1 MTLSQGEEESGQKGD
16 GDRAGGWGGGGGGE
30 VPGGAPGGGG
40 QEEGAGAQI
49 QGGTHSPASSTRLCI
64 YLISR

>member
-1 MTLSQGEEESGQKGD
+1 MTLSQGEEESGQEGD
-16 GDRAGGWGGGGGGE
+16 GDRAGGWGGGGGE